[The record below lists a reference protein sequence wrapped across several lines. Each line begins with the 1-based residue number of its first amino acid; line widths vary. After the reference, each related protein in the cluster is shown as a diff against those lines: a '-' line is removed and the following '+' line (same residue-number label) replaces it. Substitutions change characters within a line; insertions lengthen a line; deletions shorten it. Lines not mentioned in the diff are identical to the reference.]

1 MILATIL
8 NSSPGNAMDE
18 HLYVIT
24 YDISDTKR
32 WRTVFKLMKGY
43 GEWLQLSV
51 FQCRLSRKRHA
62 ELLATLDE
70 IIHHKDDHVLMLDLG
85 LAENVNPRVVS
96 LGKAFQPIERQA
108 VIV

>member
-1 MILATIL
+1 M
-8 NSSPGNAMDE
+8 E
-18 HLYVIT
+18 ERLYIVA

-32 WRTVFKLMKGY
+32 WRSVFKMMKGY

-62 ELLATLDE
+62 ELIAQLDN
-70 IIHHKDDHVLMLDLG
+70 ILHHKEDHILLIDIGPVDKV
-85 LAENVNPRVVS
+85 APRVVS
-96 LGKAFQPIERQA
+96 LGKNFEPVQREP

>member
-1 MILATIL
+1 
-8 NSSPGNAMDE
+8 MDE

-32 WRTVFKLMKGY
+32 WRAVFKLMKGY

-51 FQCRLSRKRHA
+51 FQCRLNRKRHA

-70 IIHHKDDHVLMLDLG
+70 IIHHKDDHILMLDLG
-85 LAENVNPRVVS
+85 RAENVNPRVVS
-96 LGKAFQPIERQA
+96 LGKAFQPVDRQV